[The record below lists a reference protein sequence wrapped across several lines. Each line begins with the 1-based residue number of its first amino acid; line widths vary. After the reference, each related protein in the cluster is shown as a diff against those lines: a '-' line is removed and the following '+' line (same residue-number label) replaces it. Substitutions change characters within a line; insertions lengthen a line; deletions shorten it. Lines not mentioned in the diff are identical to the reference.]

1 MKNFQIE
8 IKEELNRII
17 YIKAESSNDALE
29 KAAYLY
35 KNEDIVLDADDF
47 TGEAE
52 ISILPKVE
60 KEFNKCKL
68 SFHLA
73 NVLNYLE
80 SDEQKSL
87 GHSEYSK
94 HHISYSISYLKKYI
108 TTVKK

>member
-60 KEFNKCKL
+60 KEQ
-68 SFHLA
+68 
-73 NVLNYLE
+73 
-80 SDEQKSL
+80 D
-87 GHSEYSK
+87 
-94 HHISYSISYLKKYI
+94 KKEE
-108 TTVKK
+108 